1 LIVTVD
7 DLTPY
12 GWNEHWAKLHAASW
26 SAATPGRVIRHD
38 GSALLVATPDG
49 IEAVSYDPTREPV
62 PVVGDWV
69 ALESGQVTGVLER
82 ESLLRRRTAGAD
94 SAQPL
99 AANVD
104 VVLLVCGL
112 DRPVKAGRIQR
123 GATLAH
129 DAGAVPKVVLT
140 KAALHDES
148 GPLVDTLTAAVPGID
163 VIVTSVRE
171 SVGLDELVDAIRDR
185 TVVLLGESGAGK
197 SSIVNALLG
206 EGAAATG
213 AVRAGDAKGRHT
225 TTSRYLHVLPGGGT
239 LIDTPGIREVGVW
252 VDPDAVNATFP
263 DVEALAA
270 DCRFR
275 DCNHAGEPGCAVKA
289 AVAEGTLAAARLEA
303 WRSLMAEA
311 QAVERRP
318 KSRGRRR

>member
-1 LIVTVD
+1 M
-7 DLTPY
+7 
-12 GWNEHWAKLHAASW
+12 
-26 SAATPGRVIRHD
+26 
-38 GSALLVATPDG
+38 VATPDG
-49 IEAVSYDPTREPV
+49 TEAVSYDPTRDPV
-62 PVVGDWV
+62 PLVGDWV
-69 ALESGQVTGVLER
+69 GIESGHVTGVLER
-82 ESLLRRRTAGAD
+82 ESLLRRRTAGAE

-148 GPLVDTLTAAVPGID
+148 GPLVEELTAAVPGID
-163 VIVTSVRE
+163 IIVTSVRE
-171 SVGLDELVDAIRDR
+171 GVGLDQLVDAIRDR

-206 EGAAATG
+206 DGAAETG

-275 DCNHAGEPGCAVKA
+275 DCRHDGEPGCAVKG
-289 AVAEGTLAAARLEA
+289 AVADGELAPARLKA

-311 QAVERRP
+311 QAVARRP
-318 KSRGRRR
+318 KPRGRRR